1 MNPKQKFYS
10 PFILNHH
17 YVLSG
22 MNQKEKNE
30 ENWTKTYLGVFLLG
44 IFYVILFAL
53 FTFTFNLP

>member
-1 MNPKQKFYS
+1 MNPEQKFYF

-22 MNQKEKNE
+22 MNHKEKKE
-30 ENWTKTYLGVFLLG
+30 ENWTKTYLGVLLLG